1 MESVELTL
9 HSVSERIE
17 RQPGDR
23 APAPGDLRVVQAF
36 VNTFWDLDD
45 NGRDQFESPE
55 ALGRWLLKWDLIS
68 REVPV
73 DQADVHRAV
82 AVREGL
88 RALLFTNN
96 GSEADH
102 DAISLLNDALR
113 GPGLFVKLD
122 PGGRPEFKTERAG
135 ADAAIAL
142 IATVVAVA
150 QLDGRWSRLKA
161 CPGRHCGWAF
171 YDHSRNKASG
181 WCAMSICGSRAKARE
196 YRRRK
201 RRGEQ

>member
-1 MESVELTL
+1 MEPVELTL

-36 VNTFWDLDD
+36 VNTFYDLDD
-45 NGRDQFESPE
+45 NGRDQLESPG

-68 REVPV
+68 PGVRIK
-73 DQADVHRAV
+73 QADVHRAI

-88 RALLFTNN
+88 RALLYVNN
-96 GSEADH
+96 GSGADH
-102 DAISLLNDALR
+102 DAISRLNDALR
-113 GPGLFVKLD
+113 GPGLFVQLD
-122 PGGRPEFKTERAG
+122 PGARPEFRMERAG
-135 ADAAIAL
+135 VDAAIAL

-161 CPGRHCGWAF
+161 CPGKHCGWAF
-171 YDHSRNKASG
+171 YDHSRNKASN
-181 WCAMSICGSRAKARE
+181 WCAMSICGSREKARE
-196 YRRRK
+196 YRRRQ
-201 RRGEQ
+201 RRGER

>member
-1 MESVELTL
+1 MELTL
-9 HSVSERIE
+9 QSVSERVE

-55 ALGRWLLKWDLIS
+55 AFRTWLLKWDLVEPGV
-68 REVPV
+68 RV
-73 DQADVHRAV
+73 DHADVHRAV
-82 AVREGL
+82 DVREGL
-88 RALLFTNN
+88 RALLFINN
-96 GSEADH
+96 GSEADPG
-102 DAISLLNDALR
+102 AISRLNVALR
-113 GPGLFVKLD
+113 GPGLFVQLVA
-122 PGGRPEFKTERAG
+122 GGRPQFRTQRAG

-150 QLDGRWSRLKA
+150 QLDGRFSRLKA
-161 CPGRHCGWAF
+161 CPGTHCGWAF
-171 YDHSRNKASG
+171 YDHSRNKASS

>member
-1 MESVELTL
+1 MELTL
-9 HSVSERIE
+9 DAVSERVE

-45 NGRDQFESPE
+45 NGRDQFESPQ
-55 ALGRWLLKWDLIS
+55 ALGRWLLTWDLI
-68 REVPV
+68 EPGVPV
-73 DQADVHRAV
+73 GDGDVRRAV
-82 AVREGL
+82 DVREGL
-88 RALLFTNN
+88 RALLFINN
-96 GSEADH
+96 GSAPDH
-102 DAISLLNDALR
+102 DAISRLNDALR
-113 GPGLFVKLD
+113 GPGLFVQLG
-122 PGGRPEFKTERAG
+122 PGGRPEFKTQRAG
-135 ADAAIAL
+135 PDAAIAL

-150 QLDGRWSRLKA
+150 QLDGRWARLKA

-171 YDHSRNKASG
+171 YDHSRNKASS